1 MITVLFLY
9 RPIAW
14 CFLREMR
21 QTIDSKKLTER
32 KGITYRRNMMLF
44 TQGEPFTGTAI
55 TYGLLK
61 RVTEKIPYVNGKK
74 HGTEISYYADGSKLS
89 EITYVVGERHGT
101 SIMYRGDGSV
111 EKETVWEN
119 GKKIS
124 EKFF

>member
-1 MITVLFLY
+1 
-9 RPIAW
+9 
-14 CFLREMR
+14 
-21 QTIDSKKLTER
+21 
-32 KGITYRRNMMLF
+32 MMLF
-44 TQGEPFTGTAI
+44 TKGEPFTGTAI
-55 TYGLLK
+55 KYGLLK
-61 RVTEKIPYVNGKK
+61 RVTEKIPYVNGKKHGTEIWYDWDNGYKWIEWPYVNGIK